1 MIVGC
6 ILNAQLQVSLGGDSG
21 LWKMNDLKMEDTSKN
36 KANYKSSSVSSL
48 SVKKVPE
55 TSRRISARQSSTST
69 DMETFVAYADYR
81 GPQRHPPRNN

>member
-1 MIVGC
+1 MRA
-6 ILNAQLQVSLGGDSG
+6 NS
-21 LWKMNDLKMEDTSKN
+21 LWKMNDLKMEETSKN
-36 KANYKSSSVSSL
+36 KANYKSSSL

-69 DMETFVAYADYR
+69 DVETFVAYADYR